1 MEMINIK
8 SEIELKHIEGWM
20 EDRLRVMNEIKSDF
34 NTIFK
39 GLK

>member
-8 SEIELKHIEGWM
+8 SEIELKNIEGWM